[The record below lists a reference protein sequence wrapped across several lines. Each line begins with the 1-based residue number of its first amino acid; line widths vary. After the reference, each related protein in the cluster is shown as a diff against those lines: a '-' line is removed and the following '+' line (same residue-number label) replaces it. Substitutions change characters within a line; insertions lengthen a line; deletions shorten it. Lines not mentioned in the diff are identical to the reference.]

1 MPHLRFRGVDEA
13 TLCAISQPLVDQ
25 LAALVTTS
33 RDNFTLELLTNP
45 FVFDGQRLT
54 PEPMVQVPGVQRVWG
69 SVVRHHHPKVAHLQR
84 VHLHHHVP
92 YAVRVHRQVP
102 GPAQGPRPR

>member
-25 LAALVTTS
+25 LATLVATS

-45 FVFDGQRLT
+45 FVFDGQRVT
-54 PEPMVQVPGVQRVWG
+54 PEPMVQVLWFPRSQEVQDSVARTITEALRQQGEARDIAVFFMALTPSAYYDNGV
-69 SVVRHHHPKVAHLQR
+69 H
-84 VHLHHHVP
+84 
-92 YAVRVHRQVP
+92 Y
-102 GPAQGPRPR
+102 